1 MPESTT
7 SPSFWFL
14 GFWVS
19 GCLGVWGSGFLG
31 FWVSGFLGFWF
42 SEFLGFWVSG
52 CLGSRVFLGFSVSG
66 RAPSVDAWKAEGL
79 AWSAKYRARQQHV
92 MARMNHHIHPVPN
105 AESGGAGARGWG
117 ADYLARKT
125 VPNRLG
131 VLRRGA
137 VGCYAHDDRC
147 GGLRVKVWA

>member
-42 SEFLGFWVSG
+42 SEFLGFWGSGVPGVSG
-52 CLGSRVFLGFSVSG
+52 FLGFWACTIRRRMESRRVSMECQIQSSSATRDGAHEPSHPPCHQRGDWRTQSVGLLSRQGCIQRVQVWLSG
-66 RAPSVDAWKAEGL
+66 RGAPLGHRAKGSVTFW
-79 AWSAKYRARQQHV
+79 
-92 MARMNHHIHPVPN
+92 
-105 AESGGAGARGWG
+105 
-117 ADYLARKT
+117 
-125 VPNRLG
+125 
-131 VLRRGA
+131 
-137 VGCYAHDDRC
+137 
-147 GGLRVKVWA
+147 